1 MQVAIVGFGLEGQS
15 ALDYWQRQGADIT
28 ICDQNT
34 DLQLPANVHGQLG
47 AQYLHDL
54 DRFDVIVRSAG
65 IAPSILL
72 ADNPGIAPKITSV
85 INEFLRVCPTKN
97 IIGITGTKGKGTTST
112 LTTQILEAAGKE
124 VFLGGNIGVS
134 PLITTLGPRPSLT

>member
-54 DRFDVIVRSAG
+54 ECNALAQRQERIDAG
-65 IAPSILL
+65 
-72 ADNPGIAPKITSV
+72 
-85 INEFLRVCPTKN
+85 
-97 IIGITGTKGKGTTST
+97 
-112 LTTQILEAAGKE
+112 
-124 VFLGGNIGVS
+124 
-134 PLITTLGPRPSLT
+134 